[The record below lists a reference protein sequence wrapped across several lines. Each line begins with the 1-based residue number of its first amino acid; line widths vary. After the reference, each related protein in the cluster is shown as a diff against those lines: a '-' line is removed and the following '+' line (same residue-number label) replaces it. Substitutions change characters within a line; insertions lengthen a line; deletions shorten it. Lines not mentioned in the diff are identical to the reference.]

1 MLMDKLIFDKYKY
14 NIKQITNKLLMKN
27 NIRTVLSDLYIYIL
41 FLALYLNQLVIIR
54 NKLNYLML

>member
-54 NKLNYLML
+54 N